1 MKTTQLRALLATV
14 ILLVAGA
21 AFAQDNVKHN
31 AHSHQFMSKR
41 PYQQTVANKAQD
53 TQWEGATYIA
63 DQEIK
68 NESHLKQQQ
77 AFRLHNLGKRAF

>member
-1 MKTTQLRALLATV
+1 MKTTQLTAFLASVALLA
-14 ILLVAGA
+14 AGTA
-21 AFAQDNVKHN
+21 LAEDSVKHN

-63 DQEIK
+63 DQELK
-68 NESHLKQQQ
+68 NESHLKHQQ